1 MSRSSSRG
9 FHSARRSNLRRT
21 HAIATKSNRAARDNL
36 AKWQSSLQPKRRGEG
51 YEFIDAIVGGVVSNK
66 HIPAVDKGIHDFLTH
81 GPYAGYP
88 VVDVAVTLYDGKE
101 HPVDS
106 NENAFKTAGKMAFKE
121 AFFSAKPVLLEPIYD
136 IEIAVP
142 GDHMGDVLGDISS
155 RRGKIVGMDS
165 RNGFEVI
172 RAQVPLAELYH
183 YSTRLRSLTQGLASH
198 KQSFSHYE
206 EAPREFADKVV
217 QESRSIKW
225 RKWNKSIMYRED
237 LQ

>member
-1 MSRSSSRG
+1 MTRG
-9 FHSARRSNLRRT
+9 PL
-21 HAIATKSNRAARDNL
+21 
-36 AKWQSSLQPKRRGEG
+36 
-51 YEFIDAIVGGVVSNK
+51 
-66 HIPAVDKGIHDFLTH
+66 
-81 GPYAGYP
+81 AGYP

-121 AFFSAKPVLLEPIYD
+121 AFLSAKPVLLEPIYD
-136 IEIAVP
+136 VEIAVP

-165 RNGFEVI
+165 RSGFEVI

-183 YSTRLRSLTQGLASH
+183 YSTRLRSLTQGRATH

-217 QESRSIKW
+217 KESAKH
-225 RKWNKSIMYRED
+225 KVAEEE
-237 LQ
+237 

>member
-1 MSRSSSRG
+1 M
-9 FHSARRSNLRRT
+9 
-21 HAIATKSNRAARDNL
+21 
-36 AKWQSSLQPKRRGEG
+36 
-51 YEFIDAIVGGVVSNK
+51 VSNK
-66 HIPAVDKGIHDFLTH
+66 HIPAVDKGIHDFLTV
-81 GPYAGYP
+81 GPLAGYP

-121 AFFSAKPVLLEPIYD
+121 AFLSAKPILLEPIYD
-136 IEIAVP
+136 LEIAVP

-165 RNGFEVI
+165 RNGFEVV
-172 RAQVPLAELYH
+172 RAKVPLAELYH
-183 YSTRLRSLTQGLASH
+183 YSTRLRSLTQGRATH

-217 QESRSIKW
+217 QEHAKHKVAEI
-225 RKWNKSIMYRED
+225 E
-237 LQ
+237 